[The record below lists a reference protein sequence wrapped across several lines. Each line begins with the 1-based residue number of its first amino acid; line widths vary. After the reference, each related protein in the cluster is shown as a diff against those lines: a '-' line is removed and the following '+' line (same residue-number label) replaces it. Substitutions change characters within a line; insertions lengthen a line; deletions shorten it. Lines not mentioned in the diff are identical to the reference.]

1 MDKDDSDG
9 SSTLPLKTREDYR
22 RRLLSV
28 WEHTQAVRA
37 AALRLA
43 TRLIDNAE
51 SENDLDLARRL
62 LQRSSKH
69 DLSKFQG
76 IEWDTLYRDE

>member
-1 MDKDDSDG
+1 MDKDQNDG
-9 SSTLPLKTREDYR
+9 PSTLPLEDREDYR

-28 WEHTQAVRA
+28 WEHVQAVRSA
-37 AALRLA
+37 AFKLA

-51 SENDLDLARRL
+51 TENDLDLARRL
-62 LQRSSKH
+62 LQRCSKH

-76 IEWDTLYRDE
+76 IEWDT